1 MKTIAIISQKGGA
14 GKTTLAINLAGAAE
28 SARLSTLIVDLD
40 PQASSHTWSELRE
53 HIRGEKTSPI
63 VICTISKLL
72 PQVLA
77 AARKDGADLAI
88 IDTAPHSETSA
99 LDAAKAADLVLIPC
113 RASMVDLKA
122 VENSVDIVRLAK
134 TPAVM
139 FLINCVRPGD
149 RNLPNE
155 AEIALARHSIPVCP
169 LRLTLR
175 SDCVHAFSAGQSIT
189 EFAPDSAAAQEIR
202 ELLKMAFRRCF
213 ASLRYQGEQMTSHLE
228 QETVA

>member
-88 IDTAPHSETSA
+88 IDTAPQPRQHGGSQSSRKQRRYR
-99 LDAAKAADLVLIPC
+99 KARKDSGCDVPHQL
-113 RASMVDLKA
+113 RA
-122 VENSVDIVRLAK
+122 
-134 TPAVM
+134 PW
-139 FLINCVRPGD
+139 
-149 RNLPNE
+149 
-155 AEIALARHSIPVCP
+155 
-169 LRLTLR
+169 
-175 SDCVHAFSAGQSIT
+175 
-189 EFAPDSAAAQEIR
+189 
-202 ELLKMAFRRCF
+202 
-213 ASLRYQGEQMTSHLE
+213 
-228 QETVA
+228 